1 MERSRVDQVVEDA
14 AVRRADLARR
24 YEMTNEVLSSYG
36 QYVASLSPWR
46 WFVTLTH
53 DARRLRYGEAW
64 APTTT
69 RDAWVEDPSGRRRKA
84 RIVTSAKRVAID
96 TGITQVRGVRH
107 RRQVR
112 EWFYDDVRPRDR
124 DAQWWSEMELHESGQ
139 AHEHGL
145 LSIRD
150 GAAML
155 SIRQAWFERCGYA
168 FIKPVTS
175 LEGAAV
181 YVAKY
186 TGKSAATKPCIYGIL
201 NVGAHSLLRHRWWL
215 EGAGSGGAVVI
226 ASPA

>member
-1 MERSRVDQVVEDA
+1 MERGKEEQVREDA

-24 YEMTNEVLSSYG
+24 YEMTNEVLTAYG
-36 QYVASLSPWR
+36 QYVASLAPWR

-53 DARRLRYGEAW
+53 DARRLRYSEGW
-64 APTTT
+64 AATGT
-69 RDAWVEDPSGRRRKA
+69 RDAWVEDPDGRRRLA
-84 RIVTSAKRVAID
+84 RVVTNAKRVVLD
-96 TGITQVRGVRH
+96 TGITQVREVRH
-107 RRQVR
+107 RKQVR

-124 DAQWWSEMELHESGQ
+124 DAQWWSEMEMHESGQ

-175 LEGAAV
+175 VEGAAV

-186 TGKSAATKPCIYGIL
+186 TGKSAATKPCIYGFL
-201 NVGAHSLLRHRWWL
+201 NVGASSPLRHRWWL
-215 EGAGSGGAVVI
+215 VEAGGGGVGL
-226 ASPA
+226 